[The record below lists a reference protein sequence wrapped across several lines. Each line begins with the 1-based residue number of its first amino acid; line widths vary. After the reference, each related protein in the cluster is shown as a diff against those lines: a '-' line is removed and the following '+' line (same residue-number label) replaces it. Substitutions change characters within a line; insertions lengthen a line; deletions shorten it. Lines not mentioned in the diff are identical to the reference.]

1 MKKSETKQ
9 ESQPVIVKYAEAPNS
24 GIESVSLSRY
34 AIGYILA
41 GTKYVYYG
49 DKRYT
54 VNRGDIFYMGVGHHY
69 TENVADEN
77 NQFEQIIFY
86 YTPTELQ
93 RILSHLNMTYG
104 VQITNSHSCEQCR
117 QLSHVAMPAT
127 PSMKSFF
134 SNCNTYLRNDFF
146 SNDEVAENIKL
157 TELVYMIMSLKE
169 CCLKSKILN
178 NVDVDRENFDQIV
191 YEHIFKDVSIEEL
204 ASASN
209 RSLTSFKK
217 EFKRRFVI
225 PPHKWYIR
233 QRLTHS
239 RMLLLST
246 SKSVSE
252 IGNACAFPNTSH
264 FIKLFKKEYNITPAN
279 YRSEHLKQK
288 KSPAKVAVGLEDMES
303 VSHRDT
309 DAGEN

>member
-1 MKKSETKQ
+1 MKKSGKKQ
-9 ESQPVIVKYAEAPNS
+9 EPQPVIVKYAAAPNS

-34 AIGYILA
+34 AIGYIIQ

-49 DKRYT
+49 DQRHT
-54 VNRGDIFYMGVGHHY
+54 ISRGDMFYMGVGHHY
-69 TENVADEN
+69 TENAGDESSG
-77 NQFEQIIFY
+77 QFEQIIFY
-86 YTPTELQ
+86 YTPEELQ
-93 RILSHLNMTYG
+93 RILSHLNLTYG
-104 VQITNSHSCEQCR
+104 VEVSNSHSCEQCR
-117 QLSHVAMPAT
+117 QLSHISMAAT
-127 PSMKSFF
+127 ASLKSFF
-134 SNCNTYLRNDFF
+134 LSCNTYMRNDFF

-157 TELVYMIMSLKE
+157 TELVYMILSLKD
-169 CCLKSKILN
+169 CCLKNKLLN
-178 NVDVDRENFDQIV
+178 NIDEVHENFEQIV
-191 YEHIFKDVSIEEL
+191 YDHIFKDVSIEEL

-246 SKSVSE
+246 SKSISE

-264 FIKLFKKEYNITPAN
+264 FIKLFKKEYNITPAS
-279 YRSEHLKQK
+279 YRNEHLKNMA
-288 KSPAKVAVGLEDMES
+288 KSREEESSSESESVPQAVGS
-303 VSHRDT
+303 
-309 DAGEN
+309 N

>member
-1 MKKSETKQ
+1 MKRSVTEQ
-9 ESQPVIVKYAEAPNS
+9 EPQPVIVKYVEAPNS

-34 AIGYILA
+34 AIGYILQ
-41 GTKYVYYG
+41 GTKYIHYG

-54 VNRGDIFYMGVGHHY
+54 ISRGDIFYMGVGHHY
-69 TENVADEN
+69 IENVADEN
-77 NQFEQIIFY
+77 NQFEQIIFF
-86 YTPTELQ
+86 YTPAELQ
-93 RILSHLNMTYG
+93 RILSHLNITYG
-104 VQITNSHSCEQCR
+104 VQISNSHSCDNCR
-117 QLSHVAMPAT
+117 LLAHVTMPAT
-127 PSMKSFF
+127 PSIKSFF
-134 SNCNTYLRNDFF
+134 ANCNTYLRNDFF

-157 TELVYMIMSLKE
+157 TELVYMILSLKDG
-169 CCLKSKILN
+169 CLKSKMLN
-178 NVDVDRENFDQIV
+178 NVDVARENFDQIV
-191 YEHIFKDVSIEEL
+191 YDHIFKDVSIEEL

-252 IGNACAFPNTSH
+252 IGNACAFPNTTH
-264 FIKLFKKEYNITPAN
+264 FIKLFKKEYNVTPAN
-279 YRSEHLKQK
+279 YRSEHLKNQK
-288 KSPAKVAVGLEDMES
+288 AGGAAMEEQRTMEQVNVAG
-303 VSHRDT
+303 
-309 DAGEN
+309 

>member
-1 MKKSETKQ
+1 MKQ
-9 ESQPVIVKYAEAPNS
+9 EPQPVIVKYVEAPNS

-34 AIGYILA
+34 AIGYILQ

-54 VNRGDIFYMGVGHHY
+54 VSRGDIFYMGVGHHY
-69 TENVADEN
+69 YENVADEN

-86 YTPTELQ
+86 YTPSELQ
-93 RILSHLNMTYG
+93 RILSHLNITYG
-104 VQITNSHSCEQCR
+104 IQISNTHSCDSCR
-117 QLSHVAMPAT
+117 LLSHVSMAAT
-127 PSMKSFF
+127 PSLKSFF

-157 TELVYMIMSLKE
+157 TELVYMILSLKD

-178 NVDVDRENFDQIV
+178 NVDTERENFDQIV
-191 YEHIFKDVSIEEL
+191 YDHIFKDVSIEEL

-264 FIKLFKKEYNITPAN
+264 FIKLFKKEYNVTPAN
-279 YRSEHLKQK
+279 YRSEHLKNK
-288 KSPAKVAVGLEDMES
+288 KAALSVGDDEVAPAAEHGTAVGS
-303 VSHRDT
+303 
-309 DAGEN
+309 N